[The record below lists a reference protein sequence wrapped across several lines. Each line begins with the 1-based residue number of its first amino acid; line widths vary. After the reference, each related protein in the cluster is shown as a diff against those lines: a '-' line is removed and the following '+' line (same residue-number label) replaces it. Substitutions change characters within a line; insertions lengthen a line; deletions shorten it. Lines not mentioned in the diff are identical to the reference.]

1 MVVFLILYCFQMRI
15 IMNEYILN
23 TEVQYYKG
31 VYNNPKQFE
40 YYKLLSK
47 NFMVFLVFWMNKTNI
62 TVLLQACFKK
72 IVCSTIHGILSLKY
86 NMVIRSQRI
95 WNYLLHVVL

>member
-1 MVVFLILYCFQMRI
+1 MRI

-47 NFMVFLVFWMNKTNI
+47 NFMVFLVF
-62 TVLLQACFKK
+62 
-72 IVCSTIHGILSLKY
+72 
-86 NMVIRSQRI
+86 
-95 WNYLLHVVL
+95 